1 MCYKQKCKV
10 VSLNLAHPVY
20 ESVYE
25 IFLSCSSDSSITY
38 TIGLEDSRTY
48 IHGQLVLGLALKIKY
63 TSPRVWSGLLENTFY
78 SCMTWARTWIRQIAT
93 ICQWWKH
100 SNEKL
105 IGWQLTAETDEHSQ
119 LNVDY
124 ITSASY
130 NHDVTTKSELIF
142 WTRQSHNIHNIKMP
156 RRYTLPRHI

>member
-1 MCYKQKCKV
+1 MSKITNDGLTR
-10 VSLNLAHPVY
+10 SLWQDALYHGNSRRQTVNSIY

-48 IHGQLVLGLALKIKY
+48 MHGQLVLGLALKIKY

-78 SCMTWARTWIRQIAT
+78 SCMTWARTWIRHIAT

-100 SNEKL
+100 S
-105 IGWQLTAETDEHSQ
+105 
-119 LNVDY
+119 
-124 ITSASY
+124 
-130 NHDVTTKSELIF
+130 
-142 WTRQSHNIHNIKMP
+142 
-156 RRYTLPRHI
+156 